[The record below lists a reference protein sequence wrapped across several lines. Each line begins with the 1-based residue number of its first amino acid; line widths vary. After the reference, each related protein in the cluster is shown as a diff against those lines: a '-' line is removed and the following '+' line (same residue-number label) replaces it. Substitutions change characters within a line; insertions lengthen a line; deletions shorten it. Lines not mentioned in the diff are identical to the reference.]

1 MQEYTCFPCRQ
12 IFRSRLRERLVHL
25 QNGRRRFYASSSLS
39 NGKPR
44 YAESWYWETKP
55 PTHKELA
62 AASHFFKHHLP
73 FRQWTGD
80 TWRHKENQT
89 EDLLV
94 PEVIFL
100 GRSNVGKSSIIN
112 ALTSQ
117 DLNRVSATP
126 GATQVMAAWTLA
138 AKYRDGGAVP
148 GWDGDVSAKISLVD
162 MPGYGFG
169 SHADW
174 SKSIMGY
181 LVERRNIRRAFVL
194 LDSVHGATGAD
205 RHMIEVLRGL
215 AIPYQIVATKC
226 DRLVAYKGSQDEVR
240 SALTTLRA
248 QAQLE
253 THYELGLGEII
264 SVGSMQV
271 ASKGQRASKEPT
283 TPFGLQNLQW
293 AVLRAAGLDT
303 YAVDKASAHGVLKNV
318 TVNEQPTLH
327 IEGPTRSDTSVVVE
341 SPVKEAADKGDNPS
355 DPLLLDLSIE
365 DFMREILTSSTPP
378 SSASTAKISS
388 PRTPRSAAKVYSG
401 VMNNFL
407 ALPNDH
413 VAPIPNKAT
422 EDDRTRA
429 QTAIDAALQYAQ
441 KELLDDPMRLWDEPK
456 PTKTNAASKEG
467 LPIIPEIS
475 KKADGLNLRR
485 ERERQHVTRQPP
497 TAASRPTV
505 KRITPAM
512 DAPVT
517 KTRPGPWQQTTQAP
531 TRATQKGVTHGI
543 DAFEALFEE
552 EPKGR
557 TQRNT
562 GKSGRGQPRATS
574 QSKSRSQ
581 PKAPSA
587 QPAFAGKGVVQG
599 MDAFESMF
607 DEGNSSS
614 SSGKRRRR

>member
-1 MQEYTCFPCRQ
+1 MAGAGFMRLPLYRTQNCDMP
-12 IFRSRLRERLVHL
+12 SR
-25 QNGRRRFYASSSLS
+25 
-39 NGKPR
+39 
-44 YAESWYWETKP
+44 
-55 PTHKELA
+55 ELA

-73 FRQWTGD
+73 SRQWTGN
-80 TWRHKENQT
+80 TWRHKEDQPK
-89 EDLLV
+89 DLPV

-100 GRSNVGKSSIIN
+100 GRSNVGKSSLIN

-194 LDSVHGATGAD
+194 LDSIHGATGAD

-215 AIPYQIVATKC
+215 AIPYQVVATKC

-271 ASKGQRASKEPT
+271 ALKGQRALNAVT
-283 TPFGLQNLQW
+283 TPFGLHNLQW

-303 YAVDKASAHGVLKNV
+303 YAVQKASAHGVLKNV
-318 TVNEQPTLH
+318 AADEQSTLH
-327 IEGPTRSDTSVVVE
+327 IEGPPRSATSVVVG
-341 SPVKEAADKGDNPS
+341 SPVERAPDTVDSSFEPS
-355 DPLLLDLSIE
+355 VSDVSIE
-365 DFMREILTSSTPP
+365 DFMREILNSSTPP
-378 SSASTAKISS
+378 PSSALPAKTSS
-388 PRTPRSAAKVYSG
+388 PRTHRSAAKVYNG
-401 VMNNFL
+401 IMNNFS
-407 ALPNDH
+407 AFPDDH
-413 VAPIPNKAT
+413 DFPSQSKAT
-422 EDDRTRA
+422 KDDRTQA
-429 QTAIDAALQYAQ
+429 QTAIDAALQFAQ
-441 KELLDDPMRLWDEPK
+441 KELRDDPMRLWEESK
-456 PTKTNAASKEG
+456 PTDVKPASMRGLPPISELSTKADTLNSRKEG
-467 LPIIPEIS
+467 ERRKTTRPLP
-475 KKADGLNLRR
+475 N
-485 ERERQHVTRQPP
+485 
-497 TAASRPTV
+497 ASYNPTV
-505 KRITPAM
+505 KQAMTGM
-512 DAPVT
+512 DALVAKAGQVSPQ
-517 KTRPGPWQQTTQAP
+517 KATQAP
-531 TRATQKGVTHGI
+531 TRATEKGVTHGI
-543 DAFEALFEE
+543 DAFEALFDE

-562 GKSGRGQPRATS
+562 AKSGKGKPRATL
-574 QSKSRSQ
+574 QAKSR
-581 PKAPSA
+581 A
-587 QPAFAGKGVVQG
+587 QPREPSTKSAIAGKGVVQG

-607 DEGNSSS
+607 DEGRTSSS
-614 SSGKRRRR
+614 SRRRRR